1 MRTHADN
8 SSGYEEVAAAFIAG
22 RGSGKGA
29 GIGVSVVAQ
38 WASTL
43 PAGAAVLDL
52 GCGTGDPITR
62 IFIERG
68 FKVYGVDASPSMVA
82 AFQARFPSVSVQCA
96 AAEDSDFFGLSFDA
110 VVSWGLLFLL
120 EEEVQRKLIAKA
132 AGALRQGGKFLFTAP
147 QQRCSWRDA
156 MTERVSVSLGHE
168 AYEEALETNRM
179 RLAGTDSD
187 EGENYYYLAQ
197 KL

>member
-1 MRTHADN
+1 MGNHQDKSN
-8 SSGYEEVAAAFIAG
+8 GYEEVASAFIAG
-22 RGSGKGA
+22 RGSGKGV

-43 PAGAAVLDL
+43 PPQTTVLDL

-68 FKVYGVDASPSMVA
+68 FTVYAVDASPSMVA
-82 AFQARFPSVSVQCA
+82 VFQARFPGVAVQCA
-96 AAEDSDFFGLSFDA
+96 AAEESDYFGLRFNA
-110 VVSWGLLFLL
+110 VVSWGLFFLL
-120 EEEVQRKLIAKA
+120 EEEVQRKLIAKV
-132 AGALRQGGKFLFTAP
+132 AGALRRGGKFLFTAP
-147 QQRCSWRDA
+147 PQRCSWRDA
-156 MTERVSVSLGHE
+156 MTERASISLGYE
-168 AYEEALETNRM
+168 AYQRALEAHGM

-197 KL
+197 KV